1 MTSSRSERYQLQTSS
16 KSDQVSVQ
24 PWKSGASAPRRGGL
38 NDSGFSP
45 CARQGLKAASSQL
58 RNAALKGPLFHGRAD
73 APTRILLVLMFA
85 SFFVAGT
92 HAQVTFDRLLNSG
105 KEPQNWMTYSGDY
118 SGRRFT
124 SLDQIS
130 VSTAQGLTA
139 KWVYQTGA
147 TGKLE
152 TTPLVVDGVLYATA
166 QDDRAFAL
174 DARTGRPIWMY
185 QHQLPGDIRPC
196 CGRVNRGLAILGD
209 KVFLGTLDAHVIA
222 LDSKTGN
229 VIWDIVAADYQKG
242 YSFTVAPL
250 AVKNLIVIGVSGGEY
265 GVRGFIDA
273 YDASTGTRRW
283 RFYTVPGPG
292 EPGHETWEGDSWKVG
307 GAPAWN
313 TGTYDAATNQ
323 IFWPTGNPAP
333 SNRGEGRAGDNLFSN
348 SLLALNADTGKLNW
362 YFQFTKHDE
371 HDWDATQVP
380 VILDAGGKHLIAQA
394 NRNGYFYVID
404 RATGKLV
411 LANAYGKTTWSDSK
425 DAEGR
430 PVAKKEASPTL
441 EGHTVCPGALGT
453 TNFMAPAY
461 DQQTS
466 LFYVTARDQCDIF
479 STAPQPYEAGHAYY
493 GSAYFPSEE
502 AEPYRGF
509 LKAIDPTTGNIKW
522 KFEHTSPTWSGVLAT
537 AGGLVFTGDAEGN
550 FIALD
555 AASGKPLWHF
565 QMGGAVYAAPI
576 AFAVD
581 GKEYVAI
588 AAGSAIYAFGLP

>member
-1 MTSSRSERYQLQTSS
+1 MMCLL
-16 KSDQVSVQ
+16 
-24 PWKSGASAPRRGGL
+24 SAT
-38 NDSGFSP
+38 
-45 CARQGLKAASSQL
+45 CA
-58 RNAALKGPLFHGRAD
+58 
-73 APTRILLVLMFA
+73 
-85 SFFVAGT
+85 
-92 HAQVTFDRLLNSG
+92 HAQVTFDRLVNSAR
-105 KEPQNWMTYSGDY
+105 EPQNWMTYSGDY
-118 SGRRFT
+118 YGKRF
-124 SLDQIS
+124 SALDQINLKNANTM
-130 VSTAQGLTA
+130 VA

-147 TGKLE
+147 SGKLE
-152 TTPLVVDGVLYATA
+152 TTPLVVDGILYATA

-185 QHQLPGDIRPC
+185 QRQIPADIRPC
-196 CGRVNRGLAILGD
+196 CGHVNRGLATLGD
-209 KVFLGTLDAHVIA
+209 KVFMGTLDAHVIA
-222 LDSKTGN
+222 LDAKTGN
-229 VIWDIVAADYQKG
+229 VAWDVTAADYRVG

-273 YDASTGTRRW
+273 YDAATGERKW

-292 EPGHETWEGDSWKVG
+292 EPGHDTWEGDSWKVG

-348 SLLALNADTGKLNW
+348 SLLALNADSGKMNW

-380 VILDAGGKHLIAQA
+380 IIIDAGGKHLIAQA
-394 NRNGYFYVID
+394 NRNGFFYVLD
-404 RATGKLV
+404 RTSGKLIS
-411 LANAYGKTTWSDSK
+411 ASAYGKTTWSDTK

-453 TNFMAPAY
+453 TNYMPPTY
-461 DQQTS
+461 DAQS
-466 LFYVTARDQCDIF
+466 GLFYVTARDQCDIF

-493 GSAYFPSEE
+493 GSAYFPSED
-502 AEPYRGF
+502 ARPYLGF
-509 LKAIDPTTGNIKW
+509 LKAIDPMTGEVKQ
-522 KFEHTSPTWSGVLAT
+522 KFQHTSPTWSGVLST
-537 AGGLVFTGDAEGN
+537 AGGLVFSGDAEGN
-550 FIALD
+550 FIAFD
-555 AASGKPLWHF
+555 ATSLKPVWHF
-565 QMGGAVYAAPI
+565 QMGGAVYAAPM

-588 AAGSAIYAFGLP
+588 AAGSAVYTFGLP